1 MKLEFKYLDYY
12 YGEISKVVA
21 GYRAD
26 WEKYGCTIM
35 TDGWTDRKRRTILN
49 FLVHSPNGTIFLKF
63 VDAYK
68 ITKTTNKIFKMIDD
82 VVEEV
87 EKNILLKF
95 LRTMQRIIKQQM
107 NFDAKENDV
116 ILDTMCR
123 SCHQLDVGIFCEED
137 PSPQRYNC

>member
-1 MKLEFKYLDYY
+1 
-12 YGEISKVVA
+12 
-21 GYRAD
+21 
-26 WEKYGCTIM
+26 
-35 TDGWTDRKRRTILN
+35 
-49 FLVHSPNGTIFLKF
+49 
-63 VDAYK
+63 
-68 ITKTTNKIFKMIDD
+68 MIDD

-137 PSPQRYNC
+137 PSPQRYNCQGKEALTFMAKQVLFSCYISSLRTSLIDHVFCE